1 MDNASAAANQSSF
14 AKSLCMGCMAPATD
28 SMYCPDCGWGR
39 SATAESVLHLAPGTQ
54 LQKYI
59 VGRVLGQGGFGI
71 TYIGWDIQLHRKVAI
86 KEYFPQIIA
95 SRLPGAATV
104 APTGVR
110 VNEDFQHGLQS
121 FMNEGRT
128 LARFSDHPCI
138 VSVLNLFEANQTG
151 YLVMGYLEGVTLSE
165 AIATSGGRLPFE
177 AAREVMLRVMDGLRE
192 VHAQGML
199 HRDISPD
206 NIYVTRQG
214 PIKILDFGAA
224 RMAVGERSQ
233 SLSVV
238 LKEGYAPEEQYRRN
252 GHQGPWTD
260 IYAAAA
266 TFYRTITG
274 ITPPPALDRLAD
286 DRLVRPSIYCPNLP
300 GDAETAILKALA
312 VDAASRYHTVDQ
324 FQQDLMDRRNDPPI
338 PVPVPVPPPA
348 PLPAPIPAPLPAP
361 LPVPVPAPVPVPGPV
376 PSRVGAYIAAACVAL
391 VLGGWLVHSL
401 LISHYESEGER
412 YYRGANLTKAVE
424 YFQKAADG
432 GNASGEMYLGR
443 LYALGNGVE
452 HDFDRA
458 RGWFEKSAA
467 AGNVEAMDNLGF
479 LYDNGFGVT
488 QNYKQAGQ
496 WYRKAA
502 DAGNFDAMVRLGV
515 LYYNGSGF
523 DRNYEQARQWYEKSA
538 DGGSTRGMTNLGL
551 MYESGFGVTKDYN
564 RALELYR
571 KAAAAG
577 SPAGMT
583 LAGIIYDNGRG
594 VGEEAAMARQWYEQ
608 AASAGDPLAMN
619 YLAAIYAQGRGVTR
633 DYGQERTWY
642 FKAAQVVVPWAVDLQ
657 VNEHRVAQGRSE
669 AALALGDIF
678 RGGQG
683 AMPDYTQARKW
694 YDKSVDDGNANAAA
708 RIGQMYLFGQG
719 GQRDNVQAR
728 QWYEKAAGLGSS
740 FAMNDLGVMY
750 FKGDGVSQS
759 YEKAREW
766 YEKSAGAGNAT
777 AMKNLGNIYEYG
789 DGVPVDKVKSEEWY
803 EKAADAGNIDAI
815 VLLGQRVLDES
826 NAPHT
831 SLADQA
837 ALLPKLE
844 RARQWAQGAAD
855 TGDPKSI
862 VLLRDLNAS
871 IARIQGR

>member
-14 AKSLCMGCMAPATD
+14 AKSLCMGCMAPAAD

-165 AIATSGGRLPFE
+165 AIATSGGKLPFE
-177 AAREVMLRVMDGLRE
+177 AAREVMLRVLDGLRE

-206 NIYVTRQG
+206 NIYITRQG

-286 DRLVRPSIYCPNLP
+286 DRLIKPSLYCPSLP
-300 GDAETAILKALA
+300 GGAEKAILKALA

-324 FQQDLMDRRNDPPI
+324 FQQDLMDRRDDPPI
-338 PVPVPVPPPA
+338 PVPVPVPP
-348 PLPAPIPAPLPAP
+348 IPAP
-361 LPVPVPAPVPVPGPV
+361 LPVPVPGPVPVPV
-376 PSRVGAYIAAACVAL
+376 PPRVGAYIAAAVVAL
-391 VLGGWLVHSL
+391 LLVGWLVHSL

-443 LYALGNGVE
+443 LYAMGNGVP

-488 QNYKQAGQ
+488 KDYKLAGQ

-538 DGGSTRGMTNLGL
+538 EGGSTRGMTNLGL
-551 MYESGFGVTKDYN
+551 LYESGFGVTKDYN

-577 SPAGMT
+577 SPAGMA
-583 LAGIIYDNGRG
+583 LAGILYDNGRG
-594 VGEEAAMARQWYEQ
+594 VGRDADMARKWYEQ
-608 AASAGDPLAMN
+608 AAAAGDPLAMN
-619 YLAAIYAQGRGVTR
+619 YLAGIYGWGRGVTR
-633 DYGQERTWY
+633 DYEQERAWY
-642 FKAAQVVVPWAVDLQ
+642 RKSTEVPIPWAVDLN
-657 VNEHRVAQGRSE
+657 VNEKRAAQGRSE
-669 AALALGDIF
+669 AALALGDMC
-678 RGGQG
+678 RSGMG
-683 AMPDYTQARKW
+683 AMPDYPEARQW
-694 YDKSVDDGNANAAA
+694 YDKSLADGNANAAA
-708 RIGQMYLFGQG
+708 RIGQMYFFGQG
-719 GQRDNVQAR
+719 VQKDYVQAR

-740 FAMNDLGVMY
+740 NAMNDLGVLY
-750 FKGDGVSQS
+750 FHGEGVPQS
-759 YEKAREW
+759 YEEARKWDEKA
-766 YEKSAGAGNAT
+766 AAAGNST

-789 DGVPVDKVKSEEWY
+789 DGVPVDKVKAEEWY

-815 VLLGQRVLDES
+815 VLLGQRVLDQS
-826 NAPHT
+826 NAPRA

-855 TGDPKSI
+855 TGDARSI

-871 IARIQGR
+871 IARIQGH